1 MASTLSPMRKAA
13 HWLLD
18 HWWLPVLF
26 LGALVGFLA
35 FRKGRPGTDP
45 FQGVKDELAT
55 IQAGTEARNMAL
67 QLGTEQATAHVKDKY
82 QAKLS
87 ALEAE
92 QKVQVKDLEED
103 PVALA
108 RYLERLSR

>member
-1 MASTLSPMRKAA
+1 MAALNPVRKAA

-18 HWWLPVLF
+18 HWWVPVLF
-26 LGALVGFLA
+26 LGALVGLLA
-35 FRKGRPGTDP
+35 FRKWRPGKDP
-45 FQGVKDELAT
+45 FQGVKDELVT
-55 IQAGTEARNMAL
+55 IQAGAAARNMAI
-67 QLGTEQATAHVKDKY
+67 QLGTEQAKAHVKDKY
-82 QAKLS
+82 QAKLA

-92 QKVQVKDLEED
+92 QRAKAAELEDD